1 MKIRNQK
8 WIAIMTA
15 GILGVSVL
23 GGCAAKNSASKSN
36 GTQTESGET
45 QKEEDATQSKAPS
58 SDTAQSKQESV
69 GAFETKDVE
78 GNAYT
83 EKIFEDAELTMVNV
97 FTTWCTPCVEELPE
111 LQKLSE
117 EMADKGVKVVGIVMD
132 TVDEDGSI
140 YEEALE
146 KAKMLKDSAN
156 ITYPLLIPDSGYL
169 NGRIEQLDSFP
180 ETFFVDKNGTI
191 VGETYVGSRGLD
203 DWRSVVEE
211 ELANLKGGN

>member
-15 GILGVSVL
+15 GILGISVL
-23 GGCAAKNSASKSN
+23 GGCAAQNSASKSN

-45 QKEEDATQSKAPS
+45 QKEEDA
-58 SDTAQSKQESV
+58 AQSKQESV

-146 KAKMLKDSAN
+146 KAKLLKDSAN

-211 ELANLKGGN
+211 ELANLKGEN